1 VYIIIVG
8 LGKVGYFLTKDL
20 MSKGHEVTVIEE
32 RADRHSRA
40 VNELGCV
47 AILGKGNDP
56 TVLEEAGIERA
67 DVLVACTGHDED
79 NLVISHVAKILYPKT
94 RVVARVNHPKNE
106 DIFRRVG
113 IDAIVN
119 GTSLFA
125 SVIEHELT
133 QGDLVPLMTLRRS
146 GMEIVEIT
154 LTDDS
159 PCVGHTVQ
167 ELYLPPDSVLIAIIR
182 EDHAIVPRGTTEL
195 QPGDEIIALAR
206 ATQEQELRHA
216 LMGEWISSNNSRGHA
231 VAEEPKERPR
241 GLRGFLRRG

>member
-1 VYIIIVG
+1 MYIIIVG

-20 MSKGHEVTVIEE
+20 TGKGHEVTVIEE

-47 AILGKGNDP
+47 AILGRGNDP

-125 SVIEHELT
+125 NVIEHELT
-133 QGDLVPLMTLRRS
+133 QGDLVPLLTLRRS

-154 LTDDS
+154 LPDDS
-159 PCVGHTVQ
+159 PCIGRTVQ
-167 ELYLPPDSVLIAIIR
+167 DLHLPSDSVLIAIIR
-182 EDHAIVPRGTTEL
+182 ADHAMVPRGATEL
-195 QPGDEIIALAR
+195 QPGDEIVALVR
-206 ATQEQELRHA
+206 TTQEQELRRA

-231 VAEEPKERPR
+231 AAEEPKERPR